1 MCNGSLYIFFLYLRS
16 LRFLCDGCWWEQN
29 AAAAVKRFVFYI
41 FLSSKYAMKLV
52 DFCGI
57 YLVNAPVVLKV
68 QEQPALNEMIWDFF
82 CGLLTEQSDVVFFEI
97 GFND

>member
-1 MCNGSLYIFFLYLRS
+1 
-16 LRFLCDGCWWEQN
+16 
-29 AAAAVKRFVFYI
+29 
-41 FLSSKYAMKLV
+41 MKLV
-52 DFCGI
+52 GFCGI

-68 QEQPALNEMIWDFF
+68 QKQPALKEINWDFF